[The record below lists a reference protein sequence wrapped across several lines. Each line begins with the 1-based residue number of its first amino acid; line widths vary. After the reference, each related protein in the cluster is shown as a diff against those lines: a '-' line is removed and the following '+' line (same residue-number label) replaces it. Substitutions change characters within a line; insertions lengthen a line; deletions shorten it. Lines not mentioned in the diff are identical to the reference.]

1 MRSGGQSSTRTKPW
15 CVGAEG
21 ISLLDCDRLCEGM
34 ANSNKHT
41 VEIVHV
47 YRGTFIHSTQ
57 QTALEV
63 LEDAL
68 LGVDTEGKI
77 AFIGKGTEL
86 DSLSQTFGFSPSIVN
101 TLAQHEFFM
110 PGMVDT
116 HIHAPQYSFAGTAL
130 DMPLM
135 QWLSTYTFPVE
146 SRFSDLEFANKVYTQ
161 VVKRTL
167 RNGTTTACYF
177 ATIHTDA
184 SLLLGQI
191 ANVFGQRALVG
202 KVCMDLN
209 NSVAHYKETIQE
221 SQDETRRF
229 IVQLLD
235 KKYPLVKPVVTPRFA
250 LSCTGA
256 LLGQL
261 GEIAKNN
268 NLHIQ
273 SHVSENLEEVQLV
286 KELFPES
293 SSYTDVYHKHNLLTN
308 KTVMAHGCHL
318 SDEELALFRE
328 TGASLSHCPNSN
340 ISLFSG
346 MLNVRNVL
354 KHKVKLGLG
363 TDVAGGYSA
372 SMLDAVRRTLDTSK
386 ILKIQDKEQDTLTFE
401 EAFRLAT
408 LGGSQALSLDEQIG
422 NFEVG
427 KDFDALR
434 VNVAAPGGP
443 IDLTQCDGPKILLEK
458 FLNLGDDRNI
468 LEVFVAGKKV
478 VPFTEPTPQ

>member
-1 MRSGGQSSTRTKPW
+1 
-15 CVGAEG
+15 
-21 ISLLDCDRLCEGM
+21 M
-34 ANSNKHT
+34 ANSPRPSAAVAH
-41 VEIVHV
+41 I
-47 YRGTFIHSTQ
+47 YRGTFIHATP
-57 QTALEV
+57 QTAAQI

-68 LGVDTEGKI
+68 LGVNAEGKI
-77 AFIGKGTEL
+77 AFIGKGGEL
-86 DSLSQTFGFSPSIVN
+86 HALSQKFKFSPSEV
-101 TLAQHEFFM
+101 TQLDKHEFFM

-116 HIHAPQYSFAGTAL
+116 HIHASQYVYSGTAL
-130 DMPLM
+130 DMPLL

-146 SRFSDLEFANKVYTQ
+146 SRFKDLKFAQRVYND
-161 VVKRTL
+161 VVRRTL

-191 ANVFGQRALVG
+191 ANDLGQRALVG
-202 KVCMDLN
+202 KVCMDRN
-209 NSVAHYKETIQE
+209 NSVKHYKEAIQE
-221 SQDETRRF
+221 SQEETCRF
-229 IVQLLD
+229 IAELLD
-235 KKYPLVKPVVTPRFA
+235 KKYPRVKPVVTPRFA

-256 LLGQL
+256 LLGLL
-261 GEIAKNN
+261 GAIAKNN

-273 SHVSENLEEVQLV
+273 SHISENMEEVRLV
-286 KELFPES
+286 KELFPDSE
-293 SSYTDVYHKHNLLTN
+293 SYTHVYHKHNLLTD

-340 ISLFSG
+340 ISLCSG
-346 MLNVRNVL
+346 LLDVRNVM

-386 ILKIQDKEQDTLTFE
+386 VLTIQDPEYDTLTFE
-401 EAFRLAT
+401 EVFRLAT
-408 LGGSQALSLDEQIG
+408 LGGSQALSLDDQTG

-427 KDFDALR
+427 KDFDAVR
-434 VNVAAPGGP
+434 VNVAAPDGP
-443 IDLTQCDGPKILLEK
+443 IDLIQCEGPKILLEK

-468 LEVFVAGKKV
+468 VEVYVAGRKV
-478 VPFTEPTPQ
+478 VPFPESAE

>member
-1 MRSGGQSSTRTKPW
+1 FCSFQVPGG
-15 CVGAEG
+15 
-21 ISLLDCDRLCEGM
+21 
-34 ANSNKHT
+34 
-41 VEIVHV
+41 HV
-47 YRGTFIHSTQ
+47 YRGTFVHSTQ
-57 QTALEV
+57 QAPLQI

-77 AFIGKGTEL
+77 AFIGKGAEL
-86 DSLSQTFGFSPSIVN
+86 DRLSKTFGFSPPDI
-101 TLAQHEFFM
+101 TQLEQHEFFM

-116 HIHAPQYSFAGTAL
+116 HIHASQYSYAGTAL
-130 DMPLM
+130 DMPLL
-135 QWLSTYTFPVE
+135 QWLNTYTFPVE
-146 SRFSDLEFANKVYTQ
+146 SRFKDLGFAHRVYTQ

-191 ANVFGQRALVG
+191 ANDFGQRALVG
-202 KVCMDLN
+202 KVCMDRN
-209 NSVAHYKETIQE
+209 NSVKHYKETNQE
-221 SQDETRRF
+221 SQEETCRF
-229 IVQLLD
+229 IAELLG

-250 LSCTGA
+250 PSCTGV

-273 SHVSENLEEVQLV
+273 SHISENAEEVKLV
-286 KELFPES
+286 NELFPES
-293 SSYTDVYHKHNLLTN
+293 ESYTDVYHKYNLLTD
-308 KTVMAHGCHL
+308 KTVMAHGCYL

-340 ISLFSG
+340 ISLCSG
-346 MLNVRNVL
+346 VLDVRNVL

-372 SMLDAVRRTLDTSK
+372 SMLDAVRRALDSSK
-386 ILKIQDKEQDTLTFE
+386 VLTIQDPEHETLSFE
-401 EAFRLAT
+401 EVFRLAT
-408 LGGSQALSLDEQIG
+408 LGGSQALSLDDQTG

-443 IDLTQCDGPKILLEK
+443 IDLIQCDGLKCATQHLLYVY
-458 FLNLGDDRNI
+458 LSSLAGDDRNI
-468 LEVFVAGKKV
+468 VEVFVAGRKV
-478 VPFTEPTPQ
+478 VPFTE